1 MKFKKM
7 LKANKKAIVS
17 AVMYI
22 LKDQTDFQRNYLKGK
37 LSKRQEATN
46 SSPMM
51 EKSRKYQ
58 Y

>member
-37 LSKRQEATN
+37 LSKR
-46 SSPMM
+46 
-51 EKSRKYQ
+51 
-58 Y
+58 